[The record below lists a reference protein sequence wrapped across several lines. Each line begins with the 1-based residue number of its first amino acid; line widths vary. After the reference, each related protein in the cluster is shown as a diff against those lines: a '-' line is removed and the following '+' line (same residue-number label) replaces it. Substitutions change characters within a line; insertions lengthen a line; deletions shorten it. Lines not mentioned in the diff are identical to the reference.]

1 MKRNVYLSG
10 ELAEKYGSKLLLKAD
25 TMQDVFKILNA
36 NDPSMKQ
43 YLLDCEEKG
52 IGFACQVEEE
62 ELDIQGCLL
71 PMNSGDIYI
80 TPVPAGSKSG
90 FGKILAAIALAAL
103 IIVNP
108 GAALY
113 AAGSLTTTGMVVA
126 SLALNLAMAGIQQMM
141 APDPA
146 TDKDGP
152 ESYLFNGSQQNVSE
166 GDPIPLLY
174 GELRVPGRPINFE
187 LRNTAR
193 AYSSGTVERHRVE
206 DQGSTTYM
214 GLYEEI
220 LGDGSIETV
229 PHTDWEYM
237 SA

>member
-1 MKRNVYLSG
+1 
-10 ELAEKYGSKLLLKAD
+10 
-25 TMQDVFKILNA
+25 
-36 NDPSMKQ
+36 
-43 YLLDCEEKG
+43 
-52 IGFACQVEEE
+52 
-62 ELDIQGCLL
+62 
-71 PMNSGDIYI
+71 
-80 TPVPAGSKSG
+80 
-90 FGKILAAIALAAL
+90 
-103 IIVNP
+103 
-108 GAALY
+108 
-113 AAGSLTTTGMVVA
+113 
-126 SLALNLAMAGIQQMM
+126 MM